1 MAKDAES
8 REKEANEMTLQ
19 ITHRVMQGID
29 IFQLNGPLTFGEA
42 DLMLQS
48 EIENLITKGKIRLVV
63 DLGEVSEIDSTGC
76 LTLLCTEE
84 RLRKLGG
91 GLALVHIGSPR
102 RNPLEV
108 GKLEIMFEQFELE
121 QEAVNSF
128 FSDLR
133 VKHVDILELIK
144 SYRKEARSA

>member
-1 MAKDAES
+1 
-8 REKEANEMTLQ
+8 MTLQ
-19 ITHRVMQGID
+19 IIHRVMRTID
-29 IFQLNGPLTFGEA
+29 IFQLKGSLAFGEA

-48 EIENLITKGKIRLVV
+48 EIEDLIASGKSRLVV

-91 GLALVHIGSPR
+91 GLALVHIGAPR
-102 RNPLEV
+102 RNPNEV
-108 GKLEIMFEQFELE
+108 GKLEMAFEPFELD

-133 VKHVDILELIK
+133 VKHIDILEFIK
-144 SYRKEARSA
+144 SYRKDGRSAELG

>member
-1 MAKDAES
+1 
-8 REKEANEMTLQ
+8 MTLQ
-19 ITHRVMQGID
+19 IIHRVMRTID
-29 IFQLNGPLTFGEA
+29 IFQLKGSLAFGEA

-48 EIENLITKGKIRLVV
+48 EIEDLIASGKSRLVV

-91 GLALVHIGSPR
+91 GLALVHIGAPR
-102 RNPLEV
+102 RNPYEV
-108 GKLEIMFEQFELE
+108 GKLEMAFEPFELD

-133 VKHVDILELIK
+133 VKHIDILEFIK
-144 SYRKEARSA
+144 SYRKDGRSAELG

>member
-1 MAKDAES
+1 
-8 REKEANEMTLQ
+8 MTLQ
-19 ITHRVMQGID
+19 ITHRVMRAID
-29 IFQLNGPLTFGEA
+29 VLQLKGPLTFGEP
-42 DLMLQS
+42 DLLLQS
-48 EIENLITKGKIRLVV
+48 EIEELIAGGKTRLVL

-84 RLRKLGG
+84 RVRRLGG
-91 GLALVHIGSPR
+91 GLALVHMGAPR

-108 GKLEIMFEQFELE
+108 GKLERVFHPFELD

-133 VKHVDILELIK
+133 VNHIDLLELIK
-144 SYRKEARSA
+144 SYRKEAHPRSSVESGRIGTSGL